1 MAIYIGHEGVV
12 RKCQSM
18 DGGYYAE
25 ERHILDALTGIDGVT
40 RHVMQWS
47 EQLSH
52 LEIDLNELVI
62 YTLNSDGNTTS
73 SLTTNKVSDIN
84 EYGSLTVT
92 SNSIQIY
99 CSKAGYDL
107 NVNPR
112 VRLVF
117 KDGHRVSVGNVHN
130 TTAQISFTVGYS
142 LGFRG
147 DGFYTCYFCGYP
159 VYEGHV
165 NNSVSGTKTI
175 GPYFSMNS
183 DNAICSAATLG
194 SYAYVQ
200 QTYQSC
206 TIGGKSFPIKVINN
220 LK

>member
-18 DGGYYAE
+18 DSGYYAE

-52 LEIDLNELVI
+52 LEIDLDELVI
-62 YTLNSDGNTTS
+62 NTMDSDGKDTS
-73 SLTTNKVSDIN
+73 FLATNKMSDIN

-92 SNSIQIY
+92 SNSVQIY

-107 NVNPR
+107 CVSPE

-117 KDGHRVSVGNVHN
+117 KDGHRVRVRFLHN

-142 LGFRG
+142 IGFRG

-175 GPYFSMNS
+175 GPYFSMGS
-183 DNAICSAATLG
+183 DFAFCSAGTLG